1 MCLPLRKAHE
11 EAIGAVSGLDY
22 TVTLK
27 GMKVIKSEKNQP
39 QTRPPDRQP
48 VELMLQ
54 LGGR

>member
-48 VELMLQ
+48 VELTLQ